1 MILKY
6 EGILKKGELTVK
18 KYFKF
23 DKHGTSYKKEI
34 LGGLTTFLSM
44 AYILAVNPQVLSLA
58 GVDGVSDD
66 MKMDQGAIFVATAL
80 AAFVGSL
87 FMGLIARYPIALAPG
102 MGLNAFF
109 AFTVVLTMG
118 IPWEVGLTG
127 VLFSGLV
134 FAVLTMTGLR
144 EIIINAIPFQM
155 KMAVSAGIGL
165 FITFV
170 GLQSSGIIVSNDST
184 LVTLGQI
191 TEGPVL
197 LTIFGIIITVIL
209 YAVRVPGAI
218 FIGMML
224 TSILGMITGLI
235 HTPSGIVGQVPSI
248 EPTFGAAFE
257 AFKEPSQLFTVQFL
271 IVILTFLF
279 IDFFDTAGTLVAV
292 ASQAGMMKDNKLP
305 RAGRALF
312 SDSLATIVGSIFGTT
327 TTTTYIESTSGV
339 AVGAR
344 TGFASV
350 VTGFCFLLAIFFSPL
365 MEVVTSAVTTP
376 ALVVVGVLMASNFA
390 EIDWKKFEVAVPAF
404 VTIIM
409 MPLSYSIATGIACG
423 FIFYPITMLIS
434 KRHKEIHP
442 IMYGLMVLFILY
454 FVFVHG

>member
-257 AFKEPSQLFTVQFL
+257 AFKDPSQLFTVQFL

-404 VTIIM
+404 ITIIM

>member
-1 MILKY
+1 
-6 EGILKKGELTVK
+6 VK

-23 DKHGTSYKKEI
+23 KEHNTSFKKEI

-58 GVDGVSDD
+58 GVNGATAS

-118 IPWEVGLTG
+118 IPWQIGLTG
-127 VLFSGLV
+127 VLFSGIF
-134 FAVLTMTGLR
+134 FAILTMTGLR
-144 EIIINAIPFQM
+144 ETIINAIPHQM

-170 GLQSSGIIVSNDST
+170 GLQSSGIIVKNKST
-184 LVTLGQI
+184 LVTLGHI
-191 TEGPVL
+191 TDGTVL
-197 LTIFGIIITVIL
+197 LTIFGIIITVVM
-209 YAVRVPGAI
+209 YVKKVPGAI
-218 FIGMML
+218 FIGMIL
-224 TSILGMITGLI
+224 TSILGMCTGLI
-235 HTPSGIVGQVPSI
+235 HTPSGIVGKIPSI
-248 EPTFGAAFE
+248 SPTFGAAFD
-257 AFKEPSQLFTVQFL
+257 AFKDPGQLFTVQFL

-292 ASQAGMMKDNKLP
+292 ATQAGIMKNNKLP

-312 SDSLATIVGSIFGTT
+312 SDSLATIVGAIFGTT
-327 TTTTYIESTSGV
+327 TTTSYIESTAGV

-344 TGFASV
+344 TGFASII
-350 VTGFCFLLAIFFSPL
+350 TGFCFLLAIFFSPL
-365 MEVVTSAVTTP
+365 IEIVTSAVTTP
-376 ALVVVGVLMASNFA
+376 ALVVVGVLMAANFA
-390 EIDWKKFEVAVPAF
+390 EIEWKKFEVAVPAF
-404 VTIIM
+404 ITIIM

-423 FIFYPITMLIS
+423 FVFYPITMLIS
-434 KRHKEIHP
+434 KRHKEVHP
-442 IMYGLMVLFILY
+442 MMYGLMVLFILY
-454 FVFVHG
+454 FIFVHG